1 MLHKFINRRQLTRS
15 TVWNFLGQ
23 GVPLI
28 AAFFTIPILIDALG
42 LGRFGTLTLVWVLI
56 GYASILDFGLGRALT
71 QLVAQEIGE
80 NEGRNVS
87 SLVSTA
93 LLSMIMIG
101 GIAVIIFWVAAGW
114 LARALLHSPPE
125 LFGET
130 SASIRIIALSLPFL
144 VVSTGLRGVL
154 EAYQRFDLVNIVRLP
169 LGLLS
174 YIGPL
179 IVLPFSHRLDFIV
192 VVLVAGRVAT
202 VIVYSTFCHRLIP
215 QPKPGFFDVRYVR
228 PLLAFGSWMTV
239 SNVISPLMLY
249 LDRFL
254 IAGLVSVTAVAY
266 YTTPYEVVTRLWIV
280 PSAILGV
287 MFPAFSYEFSQNRQ
301 RARRLYFRSLIAIFA
316 ILLPP
321 VLGIMLFAKP
331 GLSLW
336 LGPAFAEKSFVVFRL
351 LAIGVLL
358 NSLAQASAAFI
369 QAAGRPAI
377 TAKLHLLEIL
387 PYLAYLWFLV
397 KAYGIVGAATAW
409 LIRVAL
415 SFIVLGFVSIRF
427 NRAVSI

>member
-1 MLHKFINRRQLTRS
+1 MLHKFINRKQLTQS
-15 TVWNFLGQ
+15 TIWNFLGQ

-28 AAFFTIPILIDALG
+28 AAFFTIPILIDGLG

-87 SLVSTA
+87 PLVSTA
-93 LLSMIMIG
+93 LLSMMMIG
-101 GIAVIIFWVAAGW
+101 GIAVIVFWVAAGW

-130 SASIRIIALSLPFL
+130 SASLRIIALSLPFL

-192 VVLVAGRVAT
+192 VVLVAGRIAT
-202 VIVYSTFCHRLIP
+202 VIVYSTFCYRLVP
-215 QPKPGFFDVRYVR
+215 QLNLGFFDVRYVR

-280 PSAILGV
+280 PGAILGV

-301 RARRLYFRSLIAIFA
+301 RARKLYFRSLTAIFA
-316 ILLPP
+316 ILLLP
-321 VLGIMLFAKP
+321 VLGVILFAKP

-351 LAIGVLL
+351 LAVGVLL

-387 PYLAYLWFLV
+387 PYLTYLWFLV

-415 SFIVLGFVSIRF
+415 SFIALGFVSIRF
-427 NRAVSI
+427 NRASI